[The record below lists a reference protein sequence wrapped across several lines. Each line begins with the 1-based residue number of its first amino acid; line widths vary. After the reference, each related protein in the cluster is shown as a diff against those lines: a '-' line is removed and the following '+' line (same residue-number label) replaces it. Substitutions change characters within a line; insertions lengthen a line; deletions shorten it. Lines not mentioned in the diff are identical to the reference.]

1 MAGLLEKLDARQTP
15 ARPVERIGQASK
27 NRELLLLD
35 WLMNRWTKNSVT
47 LRDVLVFGP
56 GCVRD
61 REVALSLMQTLVA
74 RRWVAEVKAHRYDMK
89 RWGIARGPIAPQA
102 AQPQP

>member
-1 MAGLLEKLDARQTP
+1 MQGKRRPDRSKELDKHPR
-15 ARPVERIGQASK
+15 
-27 NRELLLLD
+27 RELLLLD